1 MLLNLLLLAASVA
14 HAFDCSSQAIQEF
27 LPSNVS
33 IKSAV
38 WVPEN
43 GIFNVP
49 PSNVAY
55 PESPTGLRALC
66 AIEVHAT
73 SSSNSS
79 FNFGLFL
86 PNGWNQRFLAVGN
99 GGFAGGI
106 NWLDM
111 GAGVG
116 YGFATMSTNT
126 GHNSTAP
133 DVTWSLNAPE
143 SKIDWGY
150 RAMHESVVLSKKI
163 IAAYYGSASTYN
175 YYSGCSTGGRQGL
188 RDIQLYPDDFDG
200 VLAGAPAWWTSHLQ
214 TWTLKVALYNL
225 PRTAEHHIPESLFPI
240 IEAEVLKQCDP
251 QDGVKDNI
259 ISDPE
264 GCDFYPEALL
274 CSNTTNSSS
283 CLTIPQLDTLS
294 HIQSDYVETN
304 QTFVFPRLSL
314 GSESQWS
321 VLLGDKSPSTY
332 GSQYIQY
339 FVLNDPSWNI
349 YDFNYSIVELADAI
363 QPGNA
368 SATAFGALN
377 AFKSKGGKVLHY
389 HGLADGYIPTGSS
402 EVFYK
407 QVLRATGKEDL
418 GEWYR
423 YFEVPGMQHCSGT
436 QAGVD
441 APWYFAG
448 GSQAGSLSTSLHS
461 VLGFSD
467 PDHDA
472 LLALM
477 RWTESGTAP
486 ERLVAT
492 KWKNDTLQD
501 SVLRQRPVCPYPR
514 QAKYDGWGDVNK
526 AECWKCELPWGGST
540 TQ

>member
-1 MLLNLLLLAASVA
+1 MGKMHLNLLLLAASVA
-14 HAFDCSSQAIQEF
+14 HAFDCSSQAIQAY
-27 LPSNVS
+27 LPSNAT
-33 IKSAV
+33 IESAT
-38 WVPEN
+38 WVPDN
-43 GIFNVP
+43 GTFNVS
-49 PSNVAY
+49 PSNIAY
-55 PESPTGLRALC
+55 PVSPTGLRALC
-66 AIEVHAT
+66 AIEVCVT
-73 SSSNSS
+73 SSPTSS

-86 PNGWNQRFLAVGN
+86 PNDWNRRFLAVGN

-111 GAGVG
+111 GAGIG
-116 YGFATMSTNT
+116 YGFATMSTDT
-126 GHNSTAP
+126 GHNSTAG
-133 DVTWSLNAPE
+133 DLTWSLNAPE

-150 RAMHESVVLSKKI
+150 RAMHESIVLSKTI
-163 IAAYYGSASTYN
+163 VAAYYGSASTYN

-225 PRTAEHHIPESLFPI
+225 PSTAAHHIPESLFPI

-251 QDGVKDNI
+251 QDGVVDNI
-259 ISDPE
+259 VSNPY

-274 CSNTTNSSS
+274 CSTSNTTN
-283 CLTIPQLDTLS
+283 CLTIPQLDTLY
-294 HIQSDYVETN
+294 HLQNDYIETN
-304 QTFVFPRLSL
+304 QTFVFPHLSL
-314 GSESQWS
+314 SSESQWS
-321 VLLGDKSPSTY
+321 VLLGDEAPNHL
-332 GSQYIQY
+332 GSQYVQD
-339 FVLNDPSWNI
+339 FLLNDPTWNI
-349 YDFNYSIVELADAI
+349 YDFNLSIVELADEI

-377 AFKSKGGKVLHY
+377 EYKAKGGKILHY

-407 QVLRATGKEDL
+407 QVLKATGKEDL
-418 GEWYR
+418 GQWYR
-423 YFEVPGMQHCSGT
+423 LFEVPGMQHCAGT
-436 QAGVD
+436 PDEVR
-441 APWYFAG
+441 APC
-448 GSQAGSLSTSLHS
+448 
-461 VLGFSD
+461 VPGFSD

-477 RWTESGTAP
+477 RWTENGTAP
-486 ERLVAT
+486 EQLVAT

-501 SVLRQRPVCPYPR
+501 SVLRQRPLCPYP
-514 QAKYDGWGDVNK
+514 QHAKYDGQGDVNK
-526 AECWKCELPWGGST
+526 AESWKCELRWGGLT